1 MISRRDFLK
10 TSALAVGSLSMPSLV
25 GCAGGSKETAPA
37 TPTSKSFI
45 GLQTYSVGQELGE
58 DVPAGLAKLK
68 SFGYTDL
75 ELAGYRQGKQSGVDP
90 AEYKKMCDD
99 AGLLITSAHVGT
111 PSQYKTPEDQFIEE
125 WKKTVED
132 HVTMGAKYIIDPSMP
147 QCATVDEVKQVCER
161 FNKAGEICKAAGIQF
176 GYHNHNNE
184 FKKIATPEETEEA
197 RKRIIENIKKRWGM
211 ENPSEEM
218 IKSQLSDDRF
228 GMAPGKF
235 FEQLYMDFT
244 DPALVMFEL
253 DCYWC
258 MIGDQDPCEW
268 IREHKDRIRMLHI
281 KDRWIIGDSGMMN
294 WENIFKTAYEA
305 GIEKWFVELESNGK
319 GRTQMEGVEE
329 SAKYLLAAPFVKA

>member
-10 TSALAVGSLSMPSLV
+10 TSALAMGSLSMPSLV
-25 GCAGGSKETAPA
+25 GCAGGSKEAAPA

-75 ELAGYRQGKQSGVDP
+75 ELAGYREGKQGGIDP

-99 AGLLITSAHVGT
+99 AGLKITSAHVGT
-111 PSQYKTPEDQFIEE
+111 PSQYKTPEEQFIEE

-132 HVTMGAKYIIDPSMP
+132 HVTMGAGWIIDPSMP
-147 QCATVDEVKQVCER
+147 QCATVDEVKQACER

-184 FKKIATPEETEEA
+184 FNKIATPEEMEEG
-197 RKRIIENIKKRWGM
+197 RKKVIEMIKTRFNM
-211 ENPSEEM
+211 PNPSEEM
-218 IKSQLSDDRF
+218 VNNMLSR
-228 GMAPGKF
+228 GGNAPGNYYEK
-235 FEQLYMDFT
+235 LYMDFT
-244 DPALVMFEL
+244 DPELVMFEL

-268 IREHKDRIRMLHI
+268 IRDYKDRIKMLHI

-294 WENIFKTAYEA
+294 WPNIFKTAYEA
-305 GIEKWFVELESNGK
+305 GIEKWFVELEGNGK

-329 SAKYLLAAPFVKA
+329 SAKFLLAAPYVKA

>member
-10 TSALAVGSLSMPSLV
+10 TSALALGGLSMPSLV

-37 TPTSKSFI
+37 VPTSKSFI

-75 ELAGYRQGKQSGVDP
+75 ELAGYREGKQGGIDP

-99 AGLLITSAHVGT
+99 AGLKITSAHVGT
-111 PSQYKTPEDQFIEE
+111 PSQWQTPEEAFIEE

-132 HVTMGAKYIIDPSMP
+132 HVTMGVTWIIDPSMP
-147 QCATVDEVKQVCER
+147 QCATIDEVKQACAR

-184 FKKIATPEETEEA
+184 FTKLATPEEMEAARKVIIEQMKERLGKEPTEEQI
-197 RKRIIENIKKRWGM
+197 KRR
-211 ENPSEEM
+211 
-218 IKSQLSDDRF
+218 LS
-228 GMAPGKF
+228 MNSSSAPGNFYEK
-235 FEQLYMDFT
+235 LYMDYT
-244 DPALVMFEL
+244 DPELVMFEL

-268 IREHKDRIRMLHI
+268 IRDYKDRIKLLHI

-294 WENIFKTAYEA
+294 WPNIFKTAYEA
-305 GIEKWFVELESNGK
+305 GIEKWFVELEGNGK

-329 SAKYLLAAPFVKA
+329 SAKFLLAAPYVKA